1 MRSNTTNFLIST
13 LAYLLIYIFVYLI
26 HINYFKVDVI
36 LYAAVFDSVISVF
49 ILATISFLLKI
60 YKNHSKFET
69 FQTYVIFFL
78 IGYSI
83 SLSLPAVIDRSL
95 SFYILEKINAHNES
109 VNLSSMN
116 DIFTNDYMDEY
127 KLIEIR
133 ITEQLASG
141 TITIEDG
148 CINLTSKGKFIA
160 DSSSFFRKNF
170 LAKKRL
176 ILDEYSDA
184 LTDPL
189 GDSSINVN
197 YLCDELN
204 K

>member
-1 MRSNTTNFLIST
+1 MKSNLTNFLITT
-13 LAYLLIYIFVYLI
+13 LAYLLIYAVVYLI

-36 LYAAVFDSVISVF
+36 LYAAVFDAVISVF
-49 ILATISFLLKI
+49 ILAITCFLLKI
-60 YKNHSKFET
+60 YKNHSKLET

-95 SFYILEKINAHNES
+95 SFYILEKINTHNGS

-141 TITIEDG
+141 TITIKDG
-148 CINLTSKGKFIA
+148 CINLTSKGEFIA

-189 GDSSINVN
+189 RDSVINEN
-197 YLCDELN
+197 YLCN
-204 K
+204 